1 MIPKILLFISI
12 ILFDSVNAQKCF
24 TNSDI
29 INSKSL
35 FTYKGG
41 VYDITGYNH
50 PAGSSTLKQTVG
62 LPLED
67 FVNLPRYDFHLTS
80 NSFKN
85 DMKKMY
91 TGVIKDNCNQTSEE
105 TTQTEP
111 TQTETTQTE
120 PTQTET
126 VQTETTQVPTEQVT
140 TIFPTITSQSITTI
154 VTSTAEYINC
164 LLFNFVLKLP
174 YTRQNIISE
183 INANNV
189 SQNDTS
195 LILSL
200 TPDVG
205 GSRISTTNYI
215 QYGYIEAIIKP
226 SKGANVITSFY
237 IEADNGDMVNFNIIQ
252 NKERDNSII
261 ETNFYK
267 GNITYDLNSKYY
279 ETPIILYDTFN
290 KYSIIWFP
298 TYYEWRLNDILLR
311 RLNKLYIN
319 NFPNSPSKVKF
330 SIWEAGPSVLAGP
343 GIEWDKAPFNTE
355 LLSLNIYC
363 NNTYTPTNTNTPTKN
378 SGNLNPTKSIPNNS
392 ELLKNNYSMY
402 VLSVTIVMII
412 VF

>member
-1 MIPKILLFISI
+1 MIAKILLFISI
-12 ILFDSVNAQKCF
+12 ILFDSVNAQRCF

-29 INSKSL
+29 INSNIL

-41 VYDITGYNH
+41 VYDITDYNH
-50 PAGSSTLKQTVG
+50 PAGMKTLKETVG
-62 LPLED
+62 KPLED

-91 TGVIKDNCNQTSEE
+91 TGVLKDNCNQTSEE
-105 TTQTEP
+105 TTQTE
-111 TQTETTQTE
+111 TTETTETTQI
-120 PTQTET
+120 
-126 VQTETTQVPTEQVT
+126 ETTQIETTQIPTEQVT
-140 TIFPTITSQSITTI
+140 TTSQITTSQSITTI

-164 LLFNFVLKLP
+164 LLFNFILKLP

-183 INANNV
+183 INESNV

-200 TPDVG
+200 TPDIG

-215 QYGYIEAIIKP
+215 QYGQIEATIKP
-226 SKGANVITSFY
+226 SKGVNVITSFY

-267 GNITYDLNSKYY
+267 GNISYNLNSKYY
-279 ETPIILYDTFN
+279 ETSIILYDTFN

-311 RLNKLYIN
+311 RVNKLDIN

-343 GIEWDKAPFNTE
+343 GIEWDKSPFNTE

-363 NNTYTPTNTNTPTKN
+363 NNTYTPTENPNNKNIPTKN
-378 SGNLNPTKSIPNNS
+378 SDNLNPTKNTPNNS
-392 ELLKNNYSMY
+392 ELLKNNFTMY
-402 VLSVTIVMII
+402 ILSII
-412 VF
+412 VIIIIEF